1 MAHKLER
8 RNIKA
13 TEIRIAPGADGSQI
27 LTGYAVRFNSPSVDL
42 GGFTEI
48 CAPGMF
54 TRTLRESPDVLM
66 LRDHVSS
73 QLLGRTKAG
82 TLTLT
87 QDSNGLAFSVTLPNT
102 AIAADT
108 IENIRLKNLDACSF
122 GFNVPDGGD
131 KWTTTPDGLQLRT
144 LLDVNLAECSI
155 TSFAA
160 YPATSVS
167 LRSCPPE
174 IRSLFKRTNLDGCDC
189 ECASCSEDDDCSGCT
204 MEGCEDPICAENGC
218 PAQEEDDDDDD
229 ERSKPLSQSERHRM
243 YMTLELLK
251 RSIAGK

>member
-1 MAHKLER
+1 MSHKLER

-13 TEIRIAPGADGSQI
+13 TEIRIAPGADGSQT

-54 TRTLRESPDVLM
+54 TRTLRDTPDVLM
-66 LRDHVSS
+66 LRDHNSS
-73 QLLGRTKAG
+73 QLLGRNTAG

-87 QDSNGLAFSVTLPNT
+87 QDSKGLAFSVTMPKT
-102 AIAADT
+102 AIAEDT
-108 IENIRLKNLDACSF
+108 VENVRNGNLNSCSF
-122 GFNVPDGGD
+122 GFNVPSGGD
-131 KWTTTPDGLQLRT
+131 KWTTTPDGTQLRT
-144 LLDVNLAECSI
+144 LLDVNLAEVSI

-174 IRSLFKRTNLDGCDC
+174 IRSLITRSNLDGCDC
-189 ECASCSEDDDCSGCT
+189 DCPECLDDDCENCSMTDCD
-204 MEGCEDPICAENGC
+204 DPECAENGC
-218 PAQEEDDDDDD
+218 PQQDDD
-229 ERSKPLSQSERHRM
+229 ERSKPLNLSERNKLHMR
-243 YMTLELLK
+243 LELAK
-251 RSIAGK
+251 RK

>member
-1 MAHKLER
+1 MSKQEQ

-13 TEIRIAPGADGSQI
+13 TEIRIATGADGAQI

-42 GGFTEI
+42 GGWNEI

-66 LRDHVSS
+66 LRSHDPS
-73 QLLGRTKAG
+73 QLLGRTTAG

-87 QDSNGLAFSVTLPNT
+87 QDSKGLAFSVTLPNT

-108 IENIRLKNLDACSF
+108 VENVRLGNLDACSF
-122 GFNVPDGGD
+122 GFNVPEGGD
-131 KWTTTPDGLQLRT
+131 KWTSTSDGAVVRT
-144 LLDVNLAECSI
+144 LLDVNLSEVSI

-167 LRSCPPE
+167 LRSCPPSMRGL
-174 IRSLFKRTNLDGCDC
+174 ITRSNEDGCDC
-189 ECASCSEDDDCSGCT
+189 DCPECLDDDCENCSMDGCT
-204 MEGCEDPICAENGC
+204 DLECAENGC
-218 PAQEEDDDDDD
+218 PEQDDD
-229 ERSKPLSQSERHRM
+229 ERSKPLNSSERHRLHM
-243 YMTLELLK
+243 RLEIAK
-251 RSIAGK
+251 RK